1 MRQLQPLF
9 SKIQPF
15 TISLFFKVANPE
27 YMVWNRLGK
36 RSKEARGR
44 RRKGKC
50 SVRYIQDSIIEDPRL
65 LPGIHTQIE

>member
-1 MRQLQPLF
+1 MRQLQALL

-15 TISLFFKVANPE
+15 TISPFFKVATPE

-44 RRKGKC
+44 RRKGKY
-50 SVRYIQDSIIEDPRL
+50 SVRYIQDGVIEDPQL